1 MEEQGIEF
9 AEKYVKLTEAFI
21 KEKVS

>member
-9 AEKYVKLTEAFI
+9 AEKYVKVTEEFI
-21 KEKVS
+21 KETVS